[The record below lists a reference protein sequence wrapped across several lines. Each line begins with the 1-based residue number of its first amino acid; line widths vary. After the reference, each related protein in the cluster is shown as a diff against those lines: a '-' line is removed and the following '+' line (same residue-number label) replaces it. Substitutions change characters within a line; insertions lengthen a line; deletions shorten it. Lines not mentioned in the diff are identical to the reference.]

1 VYNTEIGQK
10 EDPTKMNGLLIA
22 ESRRER
28 YKAVGF
34 LIVTAV
40 LWSSAG
46 LLIKMIS
53 WNPIAIAGM
62 RSAIAAIVLLAF
74 LRRPHMTWSSAQIGG
89 AIAYTATVILFVS
102 ANKLTTA
109 ANVILL
115 QYTAPIYVALF
126 GAWFLGE
133 RATWLDWTVIF
144 VVMGGMALFFLDDL
158 TTGGFWGNV
167 CAISSGVTFACF
179 VLLMR
184 KQKNDSPLE
193 SVLLGNIFTALI
205 GFPFMFKA
213 MPSASSWVGLILAG
227 VIQLGLSQVLYSAA
241 IKHVAALEAIL
252 IQVVEPILNPLW
264 VLLIMGE
271 APGPWALLG
280 GLVVLVS
287 VTIRLVTRVSR
298 PRRRGSER

>member
-1 VYNTEIGQK
+1 
-10 EDPTKMNGLLIA
+10 MNSALMDEPRG
-22 ESRRER
+22 ER
-28 YKAVGF
+28 HRAIGF
-34 LIVTAV
+34 LIATAI

-62 RSAIAAIVLLAF
+62 RSAIATLVLLVF
-74 LRRPHMTWSSAQIGG
+74 LRRPHLTWSSAQIGG
-89 AIAYTATVILFVS
+89 ALAYTVTVILFVL

-109 ANVILL
+109 ANAILL
-115 QYTAPIYVALF
+115 QYTSPIFVALL

-133 RATWLDWTVIF
+133 RATRLDWTTIF
-144 VVMGGMALFFLDDL
+144 VVIGGMTLFFLDDL
-158 TTGGFWGNV
+158 TTGGLWGNV
-167 CAISSGVTFACF
+167 CAIASGGTFACF
-179 VLLMR
+179 VLFMR

-193 SVLLGNIFTALI
+193 SVFLGNILTALI
-205 GFPFMFKA
+205 GFPFMFEA

-227 VIQLGLSQVLYSAA
+227 VIQLGLSQVLYAAA

-252 IQVVEPILNPLW
+252 ISVVEPILNPVW
-264 VLLIMGE
+264 VLLVMGE

-287 VTIRLVTRVSR
+287 VTIRYVVGQYHISMSL
-298 PRRRGSER
+298 RGTK

>member
-1 VYNTEIGQK
+1 
-10 EDPTKMNGLLIA
+10 MNGVLMD
-22 ESRRER
+22 EPRGER
-28 YKAVGF
+28 HQAIGF
-34 LIVTAV
+34 LVVTAI

-62 RSAIAAIVLLAF
+62 RSAIATLVLLVF
-74 LRRPHMTWSSAQIGG
+74 LRRPHLTWSSAQIGG
-89 AIAYTATVILFVS
+89 ALAYTVTVILFVL

-109 ANVILL
+109 ANAILL
-115 QYTAPIYVALF
+115 QYTSPIFVALF

-133 RATWLDWTVIF
+133 RATRLDWTTIF
-144 VVMGGMALFFLDDL
+144 VVMGGMVLFFLDDL
-158 TTGGFWGNV
+158 TTGGLWGNV

-179 VLLMR
+179 VLFMR

-193 SVLLGNIFTALI
+193 SVFLGNILTALI
-205 GFPFMFKA
+205 GFPFMFEA

-227 VIQLGLSQVLYSAA
+227 VIQLGLSQVLYAAA

-252 IQVVEPILNPLW
+252 IAVIEPILNPVW

-280 GLVVLVS
+280 GFIVLVS
-287 VTIRLVTRVSR
+287 VTIRYVVTAL
-298 PRRRGSER
+298 